1 MSELKLLVVDDDRD
15 FAEGLA
21 ELLEL
26 FGHWVDVAFTGEAGI
41 EAANGCDYDAILMD
55 ISLPGL
61 NGVESLQRI
70 RQSRPD
76 VPCFLMTGYSAD
88 EIARQGIEAG
98 ASEILTKPLDPESL
112 EQRLAGISPAPGESC
127 L

>member
-1 MSELKLLVVDDDRD
+1 MSELRLLVVDDDRD
-15 FAEGLA
+15 FAEGLV

-26 FGHWVDVAFTGEAGI
+26 FGHLVDVAFSGEAGI
-41 EAANGCDYDAILMD
+41 EAADGCDYDAILMD

-61 NGVESLQRI
+61 NGAESLQRI

-76 VPCFLMTGYSAD
+76 VRCFLMTGYSAD

-98 ASEILTKPLDPESL
+98 ALEVLTKPLSPEDL
-112 EQRLAGISPAPGESC
+112 KQMLAGITTAPGESC

>member
-1 MSELKLLVVDDDRD
+1 MLSLLVVDDDKD
-15 FAEGLA
+15 LAEALL

-26 FGHWVDVAFTGEAGI
+26 YGHRVDVAFTGEAGI
-41 EAANGCDYDAILMD
+41 EAASRCHYDAILMD

-70 RQSRPD
+70 RQSNPKMR
-76 VPCFLMTGYSAD
+76 CLLMTGYSAD

-98 ASEILTKPLDPESL
+98 ALEILTKPLDPESL
-112 EQRLAGISPAPGESC
+112 KQKFAAMSPGGSRENR
-127 L
+127 